1 MDQRD
6 RSMTVSVG
14 LELTGKGEGAADIRC
29 ELVVFSEDD
38 GIGTR
43 RSFSFQGSSKFYIKL
58 FI

>member
-1 MDQRD
+1 
-6 RSMTVSVG
+6 MTVSVG

-43 RSFSFQGSSKFYIKL
+43 RSFRFQGSSKFYIKL